1 MRYVSE
7 CTVGAITWTGANARW
22 YPIYVKFEP
31 WVPRFFLLLLAIGLF
46 EMFCGYA
53 SDGAYGLT
61 KGMEK
66 AVAGAVLAAVWVIVK
81 RIYA

>member
-31 WVPRFFLLLLAIGLF
+31 WVPRFF
-46 EMFCGYA
+46 CCYWQSGYSKCFA
-53 SDGAYGLT
+53 DMLQ
-61 KGMEK
+61 M
-66 AVAGAVLAAVWVIVK
+66 VHMD
-81 RIYA
+81 